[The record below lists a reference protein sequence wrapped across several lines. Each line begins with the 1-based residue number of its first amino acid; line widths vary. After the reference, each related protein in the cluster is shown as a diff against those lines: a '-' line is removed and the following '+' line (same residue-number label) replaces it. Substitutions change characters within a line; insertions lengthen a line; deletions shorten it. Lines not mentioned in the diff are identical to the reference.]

1 MISYDNLEPRL
12 PQSCR
17 HHLRSRWGTKPASS
31 TALAR
36 PRSAMQKRDARSQVL
51 ITPSFDEMVVVR
63 SWLGLPKSNHLYQMH
78 HITPTLN
85 KISCQHVASLTLGGT
100 QYCCIQ
106 NASHQPS
113 HYQFIHIKTSE
124 YLATVFLYTQFRCSW
139 PRYWKDLQTE
149 IFQRMLY
156 KLHFRKEYRCQD
168 WSREH
173 CVVKRPVVQIDHC
186 VNSLSFKVST
196 CWGPQSLDVSQ
207 GCTSSTTVAC
217 LLYGTNMGT
226 ARAQEQTWTCRLHS
240 NEASSG
246 LFCGTKRIVGA
257 FCQVARF
264 GFVELLFWTWR
275 FACQAQAQGF
285 FSCNTI
291 SRPSKSLFPLVVG
304 FCLWS
309 LSFRRHAWNS

>member
-1 MISYDNLEPRL
+1 
-12 PQSCR
+12 
-17 HHLRSRWGTKPASS
+17 
-31 TALAR
+31 
-36 PRSAMQKRDARSQVL
+36 MQKRDARSQVL

-100 QYCCIQ
+100 AAYKMHHTNHPIINSFISKPVSIWQPYSYTRNSDVHGQGTGKICKPRSSSECYI
-106 NASHQPS
+106 NCTFEKNIGAKIGPGSHVEPNVKS
-113 HYQFIHIKTSE
+113 PN
-124 YLATVFLYTQFRCSW
+124 R
-139 PRYWKDLQTE
+139 
-149 IFQRMLY
+149 
-156 KLHFRKEYRCQD
+156 
-168 WSREH
+168 
-173 CVVKRPVVQIDHC
+173 CVVKRPVVVIDHF

-217 LLYGTNMGT
+217 LLYGTNMGA

-240 NEASSG
+240 NAASSG
-246 LFCGTKRIVGA
+246 LFCGTKRIVGV

-309 LSFRRHAWNS
+309 LRFRSHAWDS